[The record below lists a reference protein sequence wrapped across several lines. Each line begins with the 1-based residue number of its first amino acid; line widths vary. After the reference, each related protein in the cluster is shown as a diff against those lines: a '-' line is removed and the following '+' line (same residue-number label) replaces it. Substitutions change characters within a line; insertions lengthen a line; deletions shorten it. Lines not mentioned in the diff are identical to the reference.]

1 MILLLDLQNQTL
13 VHDKGL
19 FSLFISVLFLFMA
32 IANNIGLMARIQ
44 TTDGVNLWTS
54 PTANLSFD
62 LVLSFTIILMTHVEG
77 IRRRGIKKYLKAF
90 VTPGL

>member
-1 MILLLDLQNQTL
+1 
-13 VHDKGL
+13 
-19 FSLFISVLFLFMA
+19 MA

-44 TTDGVNLWTS
+44 TTDGVNLGPQQQICHLTWS
-54 PTANLSFD
+54 CL
-62 LVLSFTIILMTHVEG
+62 FTIILMTHVEG

>member
-1 MILLLDLQNQTL
+1 
-13 VHDKGL
+13 
-19 FSLFISVLFLFMA
+19 MA

-77 IRRRGIKKYLKAF
+77 IRRRGIKKYLKSICNTRFYDTNESLGRSYQSPFTCIA
-90 VTPGL
+90 GLW

>member
-1 MILLLDLQNQTL
+1 
-13 VHDKGL
+13 
-19 FSLFISVLFLFMA
+19 MA

-77 IRRRGIKKYLKAF
+77 IRRRGIKSI
-90 VTPGL
+90 